1 MKQCELYFKLL
12 QIPAYALASVLL
24 ILSFVCTYWMLF
36 DLWVSF
42 WVHIP
47 LDNIYCCMP
56 YLEYID
62 ISVSYFVNLV
72 ATQSCIASLQWS
84 SGRDLE
90 CGTREW

>member
-42 WVHIP
+42 
-47 LDNIYCCMP
+47 
-56 YLEYID
+56 
-62 ISVSYFVNLV
+62 
-72 ATQSCIASLQWS
+72 
-84 SGRDLE
+84 
-90 CGTREW
+90 